1 MINFIH
7 IARINLN
14 PGVFTLT
21 KKGTSM
27 KSSQPVFKISAIC
40 FSTWLTMGYI
50 LPANA
55 AIVVDQQKSPATS
68 VSAATT
74 GATIVNISAP
84 TSGGVSHNIY
94 SQFNVDPTGVI
105 LNNSSNAS
113 ATSLGGNISGNSN
126 MANGSA
132 TVILNEVNSRNP
144 SQLNGMIEVA
154 GQKAAV
160 VIANP
165 SGITCNGCGFINA
178 SRSTLVTGSAEM
190 SNGQLTGF
198 NVNGGEIQISG
209 KGMNDRDTGY
219 TDIISRSVTINSRLQ
234 VQDLRVVTGSN
245 NVDYQSLNARKIKP
259 DASSIKPSLAL
270 DVSKLGGMYA
280 NKIQLIGTE
289 SGVGVRNNGAIR
301 AEGIASNL
309 TLNINGKLE
318 NNGVIDSNNVL
329 INTQKNTL
337 DNDYG
342 TISARDSITIDS
354 GNIDNNVDGS
364 IVASGTLFGNK
375 GTITINTHGQSLDN
389 GQKGISGNDTVTLN
403 VGKLTNNGWIASNSK
418 LDITASDAYTN
429 NGSIYGENVSVNSAS
444 LSNNGLMQ
452 SSGDMLVNTS
462 CLSNNSAGLI
472 DASGKLNIQ
481 SKDITNSGEISAD
494 TADIYA
500 SQSINNRAGKL
511 YSDSAAVI
519 NTKNLINTQGKIS
532 SDGSLEIIASSLQNS
547 TDWYT
552 RENGGKISA
561 AAMTIKT
568 DSLNND
574 RGKISGGSLDIYS
587 GTVDIANGSILTTG
601 DISINST
608 SDFFLDNEGQIQSGT
623 GSIEINAA
631 KKISNDGLIEADSDL
646 SLSGKTISNDHLIIS
661 DQGNLVINATDTI
674 ENTRGGYMY
683 GRDGFSITAK
693 KSITNAGEFITNGPG
708 YLKAKAI
715 TNSRTGYISAD
726 FTNIYVDKTKFVNN
740 GEIDGGYYLN

>member
-1 MINFIH
+1 
-7 IARINLN
+7 
-14 PGVFTLT
+14 
-21 KKGTSM
+21 
-27 KSSQPVFKISAIC
+27 
-40 FSTWLTMGYI
+40 
-50 LPANA
+50 
-55 AIVVDQQKSPATS
+55 
-68 VSAATT
+68 
-74 GATIVNISAP
+74 
-84 TSGGVSHNIY
+84 
-94 SQFNVDPTGVI
+94 
-105 LNNSSNAS
+105 
-113 ATSLGGNISGNSN
+113 
-126 MANGSA
+126 
-132 TVILNEVNSRNP
+132 
-144 SQLNGMIEVA
+144 
-154 GQKAAV
+154 
-160 VIANP
+160 
-165 SGITCNGCGFINA
+165 
-178 SRSTLVTGSAEM
+178 
-190 SNGQLTGF
+190 
-198 NVNGGEIQISG
+198 
-209 KGMNDRDTGY
+209 
-219 TDIISRSVTINSRLQ
+219 
-234 VQDLRVVTGSN
+234 
-245 NVDYQSLNARKIKP
+245 
-259 DASSIKPSLAL
+259 
-270 DVSKLGGMYA
+270 
-280 NKIQLIGTE
+280 
-289 SGVGVRNNGAIR
+289 
-301 AEGIASNL
+301 
-309 TLNINGKLE
+309 
-318 NNGVIDSNNVL
+318 
-329 INTQKNTL
+329 
-337 DNDYG
+337 
-342 TISARDSITIDS
+342 
-354 GNIDNNVDGS
+354 
-364 IVASGTLFGNK
+364 
-375 GTITINTHGQSLDN
+375 
-389 GQKGISGNDTVTLN
+389 
-403 VGKLTNNGWIASNSK
+403 
-418 LDITASDAYTN
+418 
-429 NGSIYGENVSVNSAS
+429 
-444 LSNNGLMQ
+444 MQ

-481 SKDITNSGEISAD
+481 SKDVTNSGEISAD
-494 TADIYA
+494 TAAIYA

-532 SDGSLEIIASSLQNS
+532 SDGSLEIIASSVQNG

-552 RENGGKISA
+552 RKNGGKISA
-561 AAMTIKT
+561 ATMTIKT

-693 KSITNAGEFITNGPG
+693 KSITNAGEFITNGSG